1 MWGRFQKVPIGS
13 LQKRIPCPFSGG
25 FLTSSFANPEVFN
38 KKRSRDIYQGGGI
51 MRKFRIL
58 SLWVFLSLFVS
69 MAAWGGV
76 SDMAN
81 SLIKADAENQPI
93 PVLSKTDPNLD
104 AKTAYEVQKGYVQ
117 WRMTKDKMAGF
128 KGGLTTEAAQKRFGV
143 SFPVTGVLYASGKL
157 EGSPVLDKTAF
168 RMMMIETEIGFV
180 INQPIQQ
187 TLRDVQ
193 ELQQKVGAV
202 MPSIELPDFG
212 FADMKVMKGVDV
224 IAANCVAAKFIAG
237 TPRPHQGVNL
247 NEVSVTLYYN
257 GQALYQG
264 KGAEAM
270 GDQWKAALWMINSIV
285 EQGYRIEP
293 GHILITGALGQMV
306 PGKPGQ
312 YVADYGDFGKIS
324 FEIK

>member
-1 MWGRFQKVPIGS
+1 MKPPEEDSVS
-13 LQKRIPCPFSGG
+13 FSGG
-25 FLTSSFANPEVFN
+25 VFDFFLCQCKTDQQRKIETYLP
-38 KKRSRDIYQGGGI
+38 GGDV
-51 MRKFRIL
+51 MRKFKIL
-58 SLWVFLSLFVS
+58 SLWVFMSLFVS
-69 MAAWGGV
+69 MIARGGV
-76 SDMAN
+76 SDMAD

-93 PVLSKTDPNLD
+93 PVLSKNEPDLD
-104 AKTAYEVQKGYVQ
+104 AKTAYEVQKVYFQ
-117 WRMTKDKMAGF
+117 WRMTKDKAAGF

-143 SFPVTGVLYASGKL
+143 SSPVTGVLYASGKL

-168 RMMMIETEIGFV
+168 RTMMIETEIGFV
-180 INQPIQQ
+180 ISQPIQQ
-187 TLRDVQ
+187 TLKDVQ

-212 FADMKVMKGVDV
+212 FADMKAIKGIDV
-224 IAANCVAAKFIAG
+224 IAANVVAAKFIAG
-237 TPRPHQGVNL
+237 ASRPHQGINL
-247 NEVSVTLYYN
+247 NEVSVTLYHN